1 MHYFDYISYF
11 CSQVIQ
17 QNRNT
22 MKKISLAIIFVCCVL
37 AVAAQEGFRVDY
49 QGARPTIKDFVKA
62 YLTSTLSE
70 EVEECDMEGIAIYK
84 GLQRAITSKE
94 KGLPL
99 DENVT
104 LTIDTKNGFM
114 VYEQKYED
122 YLSRIEMCY
131 WNESD
136 GKHKLFAENRWS
148 FQKGKPILGQYDG
161 LNFFRY
167 DNATK
172 TMAGCN
178 TPGFDV
184 ELFDKSYAL
193 PRTGKDIIVTTW
205 HEDGKKTQKTLRWT
219 GSGFSY

>member
-1 MHYFDYISYF
+1 
-11 CSQVIQ
+11 
-17 QNRNT
+17 
-22 MKKISLAIIFVCCVL
+22 
-37 AVAAQEGFRVDY
+37 
-49 QGARPTIKDFVKA
+49 
-62 YLTSTLSE
+62 
-70 EVEECDMEGIAIYK
+70 
-84 GLQRAITSKE
+84 
-94 KGLPL
+94 
-99 DENVT
+99 
-104 LTIDTKNGFM
+104 M

-184 ELFDKSYAL
+184 ELFDKAYAL